1 MLGHATERARARR
14 DRAKSDRAS
23 PELAKTPM
31 ALGWQPTVI
40 ARLPTYPRRVTI
52 YFDRF
57 FLTVIARRSIVAAS
71 LDFDLCGIGTCQN
84 QPGLLSGARFF
95 SSRSSLADAPPGIP
109 EGTLRS
115 THRHR
120 PKHPASP
127 APTTLPSPIRIATIR
142 FSPATTSPSA
152 SI

>member
-40 ARLPTYPRRVTI
+40 ARLRTYPRRVTI

-84 QPGLLSGARFF
+84 QTGPLSRARFF
-95 SSRSSLADAPPGIP
+95 SSRSFWADAPPRIP
-109 EGTLRS
+109 EGTLPS
-115 THRHR
+115 TQRRRHR
-120 PKHPASP
+120 HPASP
-127 APTTLPSPIRIATIR
+127 APTTPPSPTRIETTK

-152 SI
+152 FI